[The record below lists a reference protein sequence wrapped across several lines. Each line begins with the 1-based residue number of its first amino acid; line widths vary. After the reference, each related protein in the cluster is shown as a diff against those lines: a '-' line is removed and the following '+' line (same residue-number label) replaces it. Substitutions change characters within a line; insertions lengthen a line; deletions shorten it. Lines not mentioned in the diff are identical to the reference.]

1 MTIDYNLKTFVAIGN
16 SSNGQVSEEVV
27 FHYFQKD
34 NIVWG
39 NYEGGVI
46 KKGSLVGICN
56 KNATLNFVYQH
67 IDIHNHLK
75 TGKCISMPEILPDGK
90 IRLYEKWQWSCDD
103 YSEGTSIVEEVIL
116 QKPAL

>member
-1 MTIDYNLKTFVAIGN
+1 MTIDYNLKTFVAIEN

-67 IDIHNHLK
+67 IDSKNHIK
-75 TGKCISMPEILPDGK
+75 TGKCFSTPEILQDGR
-90 IRLYEKWQWSCDD
+90 IRLNEHWQWTCDD
-103 YSEGTSIVEEVIL
+103 FSEGTSIIEEVRV
-116 QKPAL
+116 

>member
-1 MTIDYNLKTFVAIGN
+1 MTIDYNLKIFVATQN
-16 SSNGQVSEEVV
+16 SANGQISEEVV
-27 FHYFQKD
+27 FQYFQKE
-34 NIVWG
+34 NVVWG
-39 NYEGGVI
+39 NYEGGAI
-46 KKGSLVGICN
+46 KKGNLVGICN
-56 KNATLNFVYQH
+56 EDFTLNFVYQH

-75 TGKCISMPEILPDGK
+75 TGKCFSTPEILPDGR